1 MAHAPTSVT
10 RHFAALPDP
19 RVERTKEHV
28 RLDLLTIARCAV
40 ICGADSFVG
49 MVTFAEEKAPW
60 LRSFLPLPQGLPSHD
75 TFGRVVAALDPE
87 AFQRCFLAWVHG
99 VAPGTAGQVVP
110 VDGKTLRG
118 ARDRG
123 RGRAALHL
131 VSAWAS
137 ASRLVLGQVA
147 VAEQSNAITAI
158 PALLRLLDLTGAT
171 VTIDA
176 LGCQTA
182 IAAQIVAQ
190 GADDALARKDNHP
203 TLHDDVRRTFEAAR
217 ADAFAVYAPTDH
229 DHVRMVEQ
237 GHGRLEIRRHWTRY
251 DAALLADLDPAG
263 AWAKR
268 GGSGLVERERRADG
282 RVTVEQ
288 HYSLLSAPLTAA
300 AFAAA
305 VRRHWGIENRG
316 HWLRDVTFREDG
328 CRARVGHAARNLA
341 VLRHL
346 ARNLLRQERTCHGSL
361 PTKRFKA
368 ALSEDYLG
376 RVLAPLAD
384 HRAVVA
390 R

>member
-19 RVERTKEHV
+19 RVERTKERV
-28 RLDLLTIARCAV
+28 LLDILTSARCAV
-40 ICGADSFVG
+40 ICGADRCAV
-49 MVTFAEEKAPW
+49 MVTCAEEKATW
-60 LRSFLPLPQGLPSHD
+60 LRSGLPVPQGIPSHHPC
-75 TFGRVVAALDPE
+75 GRVCAALDPE
-87 AFQRCFLAWVHG
+87 AFRRCCLAWVHG

-118 ARDRG
+118 PRD

-137 ASRLVLGQVA
+137 ARRLVLGRVA
-147 VAEQSNAITAI
+147 VAGPSNASTAL
-158 PALLRLLDLTGAT
+158 PALLRLLDLAGAT

-176 LGCQTA
+176 PGGQTA
-182 IAAQIVAQ
+182 IAARL
-190 GADDALARKDNHP
+190 GAPGAADAPARKDKHP
-203 TLHDDVRRTFEAAR
+203 TRHDDVRRTFAAAR
-217 ADAFAVYAPTDH
+217 
-229 DHVRMVEQ
+229 
-237 GHGRLEIRRHWTRY
+237 
-251 DAALLADLDPAG
+251 
-263 AWAKR
+263 
-268 GGSGLVERERRADG
+268 
-282 RVTVEQ
+282 
-288 HYSLLSAPLTAA
+288 AA

-305 VRRHWGIENRG
+305 VRRHWGSENRG
-316 HWLRDVTFREDG
+316 HRVRDGTFREDG
-328 CRARVGHAARNLA
+328 CRARVGHAARHSA
-341 VLRHL
+341 ALRHR